1 MNRRFKTLLVA
12 SLILCGLVLPQSV
25 QAHPPAAGT
34 AWQRLSLVSQ
44 KKANGQ
50 LICRYART
58 GENRRQLLT
67 QEAVAVFRLP
77 KTNKRQVWNCP
88 RPTPGRT
95 NLNTLAAG
103 LRRHRTLGKLLVK
116 VTVLPA
122 RSQS

>member
-12 SLILCGLVLPQSV
+12 SLISCGLVSPQPV
-25 QAHPPAAGT
+25 QAHLPAAGT

-44 KKANGQ
+44 KKVNGQ

>member
-1 MNRRFKTLLVA
+1 MA
-12 SLILCGLVLPQSV
+12 LPQPI
-25 QAHPPAAGT
+25 QAHTLAAGT